1 MRRRRLPRVHVTR
14 PDPVTGRWV
23 REPLADQPMLTR
35 DGVLHGLAVAALF
48 AVLVLNLLV
57 WGFVFP
63 AGADEL
69 DDYQTRADQQ
79 RERNERIRED
89 YERRAEAGRVQF
101 ERMEQEQHRQQER
114 MERLRELD

>member
-1 MRRRRLPRVHVTR
+1 MNPVRVYK

-23 REPLADQPMLTR
+23 LEPLADPPMISRRALI
-35 DGVLHGLAVAALF
+35 DGLAVTMLV
-48 AVLVLNLLV
+48 AVLALNLV
-57 WGFVFP
+57 IWGFVFP
-63 AGADEL
+63 ASADPLE
-69 DDYQTRADQQ
+69 DYQERADQQ
-79 RERNERIRED
+79 RERNERIRDD